1 MEFLES
7 FVAFTNDI
15 LWSYV
20 LIVMLVGL
28 GIWFSLRT
36 RFVQVRCLKE
46 MVRLLKEGVGQKTE
60 HNHISSFHFVSAL
73 LPVLVLVILP
83 ALRSLSSAVVPE
95 RFSGCGSSPF

>member
-28 GIWFSLRT
+28 GICFHCGHDLY
-36 RFVQVRCLKE
+36 RC
-46 MVRLLKEGVGQKTE
+46 
-60 HNHISSFHFVSAL
+60 A
-73 LPVLVLVILP
+73 
-83 ALRSLSSAVVPE
+83 A
-95 RFSGCGSSPF
+95 

>member
-36 RFVQVRCLKE
+36 RFVQVPLP
-46 MVRLLKEGVGQKTE
+46 EGNGTSFEGRRWTE
-60 HNHISSFHFVSAL
+60 D
-73 LPVLVLVILP
+73 
-83 ALRSLSSAVVPE
+83 
-95 RFSGCGSSPF
+95 

>member
-36 RFVQVRCLKE
+36 RFVQVP
-46 MVRLLKEGVGQKTE
+46 EGNGTSFEGRRWTE
-60 HNHISSFHFVSAL
+60 D
-73 LPVLVLVILP
+73 
-83 ALRSLSSAVVPE
+83 
-95 RFSGCGSSPF
+95 

>member
-1 MEFLES
+1 MKERENGVLES

-46 MVRLLKEGVGQKTE
+46 MVRSFEGRRWTE
-60 HNHISSFHFVSAL
+60 D
-73 LPVLVLVILP
+73 
-83 ALRSLSSAVVPE
+83 
-95 RFSGCGSSPF
+95 

>member
-28 GIWFSLRT
+28 GIWFFIADTICTGALP
-36 RFVQVRCLKE
+36 
-46 MVRLLKEGVGQKTE
+46 EGNGTSFKGRRWTE
-60 HNHISSFHFVSAL
+60 D
-73 LPVLVLVILP
+73 
-83 ALRSLSSAVVPE
+83 
-95 RFSGCGSSPF
+95 

>member
-28 GIWFSLRT
+28 GIWFSLGHDLY
-36 RFVQVRCLKE
+36 RC
-46 MVRLLKEGVGQKTE
+46 
-60 HNHISSFHFVSAL
+60 A
-73 LPVLVLVILP
+73 
-83 ALRSLSSAVVPE
+83 A
-95 RFSGCGSSPF
+95 

>member
-46 MVRLLKEGVGQKTE
+46 MVRLLKED
-60 HNHISSFHFVSAL
+60 
-73 LPVLVLVILP
+73 
-83 ALRSLSSAVVPE
+83 
-95 RFSGCGSSPF
+95 

>member
-36 RFVQVRCLKE
+36 RFVQVRCLK
-46 MVRLLKEGVGQKTE
+46 GNGT
-60 HNHISSFHFVSAL
+60 SFKGRRWA
-73 LPVLVLVILP
+73 
-83 ALRSLSSAVVPE
+83 E
-95 RFSGCGSSPF
+95 D